1 MTLSVS
7 SARSARVCLGNL
19 SLHSEYTTF
28 VIKLRLWTKA
38 SVTGRPLN
46 SSACEGI
53 AEPHSEQERGPSGF
67 HSCDRAAYC
76 TRVAHRPAAAIDL
89 GHKVSHNAVEF
100 VGCLE
105 IDRMAAIRHKRER
118 CRWNILLHQNARLKA
133 RPVLVAGKNQ
143 RRNGKTLHLIDQVIE
158 RRALTLN
165 AKL

>member
-28 VIKLRLWTKA
+28 VIELRLWTKA

-67 HSCDRAAYC
+67 HSCDRATYC
-76 TRVAHRPAAAIDL
+76 TRVGPYAYFSANAGIFADLMISAIAAASSRKRARCED
-89 GHKVSHNAVEF
+89 SAPYPQPATHN
-100 VGCLE
+100 
-105 IDRMAAIRHKRER
+105 DS
-118 CRWNILLHQNARLKA
+118 ARL
-133 RPVLVAGKNQ
+133 GY
-143 RRNGKTLHLIDQVIE
+143 RNPK
-158 RRALTLN
+158 
-165 AKL
+165 